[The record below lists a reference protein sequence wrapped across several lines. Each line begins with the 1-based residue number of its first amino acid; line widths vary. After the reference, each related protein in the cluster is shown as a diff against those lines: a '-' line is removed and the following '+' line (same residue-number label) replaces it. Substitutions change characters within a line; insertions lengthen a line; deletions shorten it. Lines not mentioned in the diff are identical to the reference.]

1 MWRFSRS
8 WAFLFWVLCLL
19 QIVTITS
26 STPFVFAGRGS
37 PEQLAIL
44 LLYLISSL
52 CWLERFRKLPLVL
65 VHLLVVLCLLVSH
78 PLTLFFGRD
87 GATVVIAIYFF
98 LAINRLTAIPGRYQ
112 LLLGSLSLSLLLMES
127 LLSTVD
133 ESGSRSREG
142 LKDYGDVMGSYG
154 EGGFLIPKLDLLVV
168 GEHEEARFITN
179 RFGFRNQ
186 ADFDYAPSAGA
197 FRILL
202 IGDSFVAG
210 YRTDQ
215 DETMGSVLEQELART
230 PRYQGSEVLIAGAG
244 HPGAYYEYLRD
255 QASKFHLNLVLVG
268 ITLGNDISQSYG
280 ARRGADFEN
289 EVSARS
295 FLPADAYKRSYLERL
310 PVKIDRSLRTW
321 RGYRFLT
328 RRIRTEPIGSWLGDT
343 PTEVHSFDA
352 IHSLGHF
359 YDRQPISMVE
369 ESYEALFYYLDAIDS
384 WSRLN
389 ETPVV
394 LLLLPQRFQVTE
406 RDWKATVF
414 AYALD
419 ESAFD
424 LEKPNRRIMNWCR
437 GRVVSCL
444 DLLPVFKKSTA
455 DSLYLPRGDM
465 HWNAIGQRLA
475 AVTVKDYLL
484 EQDGSVMNPTR

>member
-1 MWRFSRS
+1 MRHFSRG
-8 WAFLFWVLCLL
+8 WVFLFWTLCLL

-26 STPFVFAGRGS
+26 STPFVFAGPAS
-37 PEQLAIL
+37 PEQLVIL
-44 LLYLISSL
+44 LLYVVSSL
-52 CWLERFRKLPLVL
+52 CWLERFRKLPVVF
-65 VHLLVVLCLLVSH
+65 VHLFVVLCLMVSH
-78 PLTLFFGRD
+78 PLTLYFGRD
-87 GATVVIAIYFF
+87 GAVIVIAVYFL
-98 LAINRLTAIPGRYQ
+98 LALHHLTSISGRY
-112 LLLGSLSLSLLLMES
+112 LLLVSSLFVSALLAEL
-127 LLSTVD
+127 LLSTLD

-154 EGGFLIPKLDLLVV
+154 EGGFLLPKLDLLVV
-168 GEHEEARFITN
+168 GEHGEARFITN
-179 RFGFRNQ
+179 RFGFRNE
-186 ADFDYAPSAGA
+186 ADFDYAPSARA
-197 FRILL
+197 FRVLL

-215 DETMGSVLEQELART
+215 DETMGRVLERELART
-230 PRYQGSEVLIAGAG
+230 DGYQDSEVLIAGAG

-255 QASKFHLNLVLVG
+255 HASKFHPNLILVG
-268 ITLGNDISQSYG
+268 ITLGNDISQSYA
-280 ARRGADFEN
+280 ARRGGDFEK

-321 RGYRFLT
+321 RAYRFLT
-328 RRIRTEPIGSWLGDT
+328 RRIRTEPIGSWLGDP

-369 ESYEALFYYLDAIDS
+369 ESYQALFYYLDAIDS
-384 WSRLN
+384 WSRRN
-389 ETPVV
+389 ETPLVF
-394 LLLLPQRFQVTE
+394 LLLPQRFQVSE
-406 RDWKATVF
+406 RDWKATAF

-419 ESAFD
+419 ETAFD
-424 LEKPNRRIMNWCR
+424 LEKPNRSIMDWCR

-444 DLLPVFKKSTA
+444 DLLPVFKKATA

-465 HWNAIGQRLA
+465 HWNARGQSLA
-475 AVTVKDYLL
+475 AVTVKEHVLG
-484 EQDGSVMNPTR
+484 QDWNVMNPTR

>member
-1 MWRFSRS
+1 MWRFSRG
-8 WAFLFWVLCLL
+8 WVFLFWILCLV

-26 STPFVFAGRGS
+26 STPFVFAGPGS
-37 PEQLAIL
+37 PEQLVIL
-44 LLYLISSL
+44 LAYLVSSL
-52 CWLERFRKLPLVL
+52 CWLERFRKLPFVL
-65 VHLLVVLCLLVSH
+65 LHLFVVLCLLVSH
-78 PLTLFFGRD
+78 PLTLYFGRD
-87 GATVVIAIYFF
+87 GAVIVIGVYFL
-98 LAINRLTAIPGRYQ
+98 LALHHLTSIPGRYQ
-112 LLLGSLSLSLLLMES
+112 LLVGSLFVSALLVEL

-142 LKDYGDVMGSYG
+142 LKDYGDLMGSYG
-154 EGGFLIPKLDLLVV
+154 EGGFLLPELDLMVV
-168 GEHEEARFITN
+168 GEHGEARFITN

-186 ADFDYAPSAGA
+186 ADFDYAPSAG
-197 FRILL
+197 FRVLL

-215 DETMGSVLEQELART
+215 DETMGRVLERELSRT
-230 PRYQGSEVLIAGAG
+230 DGYRDSEVLIAGAG

-255 QASKFHLNLVLVG
+255 QASKFHPNLILVG
-268 ITLGNDISQSYG
+268 ITLGNDISQSYA
-280 ARRGADFEN
+280 ARRGADFEK
-289 EVSARS
+289 EVNARS

-321 RGYRFLT
+321 RAYRFLT
-328 RRIRTEPIGSWLGDT
+328 RMIRTEPIGSWLGDH
-343 PTEVHSFDA
+343 PTDVHSFDA

-359 YDRQPISMVE
+359 YDRQPISVVE
-369 ESYEALFYYLDAIDS
+369 ESYLALFYYLGAIDS
-384 WSRLN
+384 WSLRN

-394 LLLLPQRFQVTE
+394 FLLLPQRFQVAE

-419 ESAFD
+419 EPAFD
-424 LEKPNRRIMNWCR
+424 LEKPNRRIMDWCR

-444 DLLPVFKKSTA
+444 NLLPVFKEST

-465 HWNAIGQRLA
+465 HWNAMGQRLA
-475 AVTVKDYLL
+475 ALTVKEYLL
-484 EQDGSVMNPTR
+484 EQGRSVMNPTR